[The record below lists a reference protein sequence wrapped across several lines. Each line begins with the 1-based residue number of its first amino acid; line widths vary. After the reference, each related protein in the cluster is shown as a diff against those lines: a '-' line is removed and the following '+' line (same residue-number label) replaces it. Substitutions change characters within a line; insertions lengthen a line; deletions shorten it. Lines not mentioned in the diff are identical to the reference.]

1 MGGLQILIPLY
12 QETRH
17 LISAATGKSS
27 SEELTLKQAT
37 RPALGTCVDLASK
50 GSRQHLL
57 HVKSIYK
64 EPRHHKVSADRSWGG
79 GAIHFLAAS
88 RPA

>member
-1 MGGLQILIPLY
+1 MGGLQILTPLY

-17 LISAATGKSS
+17 LIPAATGKSS
-27 SEELTLKQAT
+27 PKGLTLKQAT
-37 RPALGTCVDLASK
+37 RPALGTCVDLASE

-64 EPRHHKVSADRSWGG
+64 EPRHHKLSADPRWGE
-79 GAIHFLAAS
+79 ASIHFLAAS